1 MKAKRLDASTIKLK
15 LLSDK
20 QIGEMY
26 NVYQKYYGNVSR
38 EVFSSDLSNKNHVII
53 LTDKYDGEIKGFS
66 TILDYHFELEGK
78 KSKEFSLVIPL
89 LKRVLGRFCP
99 SKWLSSS
106 IC

>member
-78 KSKEFSLVIPL
+78 KVKGVFSGDTIIEKEYWGGSA
-89 LKRVLGRFCP
+89 